1 MLPEGAL
8 KLGVRPEYVTLAE
21 ANTPGALPV
30 TVTQVQDVG
39 THFMLTAAVNGQTLK
54 ARLGSESVAPQAGA
68 AAWLQV
74 LGEHTCF
81 YKNEELVP

>member
-1 MLPEGAL
+1 MDDGWTLSAL
-8 KLGVRPEYVTLAE
+8 VAE
-21 ANTPGALPV
+21 AAAVLRGYA
-30 TVTQVQDVG
+30 
-39 THFMLTAAVNGQTLK
+39 AAVNGQTLK